1 MRAGTE
7 VVTRTDLVYL
17 RIVMTGFRWLAV
29 PLIVGMCLPSYG
41 CGLFRRRGNTT
52 TNVQSSVEINQQGRD
67 VATLEREEYEVI
79 DTSIGTSKSTSVFF
93 LTLPVGNHTTGDEQV
108 DAAYYNAVDR
118 IPECDALMMPR
129 VTTKRTLVPLLI
141 VNIMVRKTTV
151 KGRCL
156 HVKDDAT
163 LSGEEPIEEAS
174 DTGSGGDDE
183 PAAEPANDSPEQS
196 ATAEAG

>member
-1 MRAGTE
+1 
-7 VVTRTDLVYL
+7 
-17 RIVMTGFRWLAV
+17 MTGFRWLAV
-29 PLIVGMCLPSYG
+29 PLIVGMCLPPIG

-67 VATLEREEYEVI
+67 VATIERDEYEVI
-79 DTSIGTSKSTSVFF
+79 DTSIGTSKATSVYF
-93 LTLPVGNHTTGDEQV
+93 LTIPVGNHTTGDEQI

-156 HVKDDAT
+156 HIKDDAT
-163 LSGEEPIEEAS
+163 LAGEEPIEDGAS
-174 DTGSGGDDE
+174 DTGGGGDE
-183 PAAEPANDSPEQS
+183 PAVEPATESTEPG